1 MSNWTDMERRL
12 ETDAAALFDTME
24 VQAIARRGGL
34 TVNHR
39 QQDDPDRASFP
50 FSGSI
55 EFNPPPLRNEQFMQA
70 GKNGQ
75 SNVAFDAVITAH
87 DDGTWPWLPKRGDQL
102 VAGTVSYAIADIH
115 RDGSSRRV
123 FYINKAKP

>member
-1 MSNWTDMERRL
+1 MERRL
-12 ETDAAALFDTME
+12 ETGAAALFDTVE
-24 VQAIARRGGL
+24 VQALARKGGA

-39 QQDDPDRASFP
+39 REDDPGRAGFP

-70 GKNGQ
+70 GKSGQ
-75 SNVAFDAVITAH
+75 ANVAFDAVITAH
-87 DDGTWPWLPKRGDQL
+87 DDGTWPWPPKRGDHL
-102 VAGTVSYAIADIH
+102 VAESVVYEIADIH

>member
-12 ETDAAALFDTME
+12 ETDAAALFDTVE
-24 VQAIARRGGL
+24 VQAFARKGGA

-39 QQDDPDRASFP
+39 READPARASFTFP
-50 FSGSI
+50 GSL

-70 GKNGQ
+70 GRSGQ
-75 SNVAFDAVITAH
+75 SNVAFDAVITVH
-87 DDGTWPWLPKRGDQL
+87 DDGSWPWLPKRNDHL
-102 VAGTVSYAIADIH
+102 VADAVIYEIADIH

-123 FYINKAKP
+123 FYVNKAKP

>member
-12 ETDAAALFDTME
+12 ETDAAALFDTVE
-24 VQAIARRGGL
+24 VEAIARKGGT

-39 QQDDPDRASFP
+39 READLARASFP
-50 FSGSI
+50 FPGSV

-70 GKNGQ
+70 GKTGPA
-75 SNVAFDAVITAH
+75 NVAFDAVITAH
-87 DDGTWPWLPKRGDQL
+87 DDGTWPWLPKRGDHL
-102 VAGTVSYAIADIH
+102 VADTVIYEIADIQ

>member
-12 ETDAAALFDTME
+12 ETDAAALFDTVE
-24 VQAIARRGGL
+24 VQAIARKGGA

-39 QQDDPDRASFP
+39 REDDPARASFP

-70 GKNGQ
+70 GKTGQ

-87 DDGTWPWLPKRGDQL
+87 DDGSWLWLPKRSDHL
-102 VAGTVSYAIADIH
+102 VADTVIYEIADIH

-123 FYINKAKP
+123 FYVNKAKP

>member
-12 ETDAAALFDTME
+12 ETDAAALFDTLE
-24 VQAIARRGGL
+24 VQAIARKGGA

-39 QQDDPDRASFP
+39 READPSRSSFLFP
-50 FSGSI
+50 GSV

-70 GKNGQ
+70 GKTGQ
-75 SNVAFDAVITAH
+75 ANVAFDAVITAH
-87 DDGTWPWLPKRGDQL
+87 DDGSWLWLPKRSDHL
-102 VAGTVSYAIADIH
+102 VADTVIYEIADIH

-123 FYINKAKP
+123 FYVNKAKP